1 VRKELLDKHAG
12 LHLYIELKLKDV
24 LTAEEIAQRVHEGLK
39 ALNPFYDDLTKFLEI
54 RPLRVT
60 LLSPGTFLR
69 YMHERQAAG
78 ADLAH
83 LKPPHMNASDA
94 VIADLLR
101 LSKATD

>member
-1 VRKELLDKHAG
+1 M
-12 LHLYIELKLKDV
+12 
-24 LTAEEIAQRVHEGLK
+24 
-39 ALNPFYDDLTKFLEI
+39 

-69 YMHERQAAG
+69 YVQERKAAG

-83 LKPPHMNASDA
+83 LKPPHMNAPDA

-101 LSKATD
+101 VSEAVA